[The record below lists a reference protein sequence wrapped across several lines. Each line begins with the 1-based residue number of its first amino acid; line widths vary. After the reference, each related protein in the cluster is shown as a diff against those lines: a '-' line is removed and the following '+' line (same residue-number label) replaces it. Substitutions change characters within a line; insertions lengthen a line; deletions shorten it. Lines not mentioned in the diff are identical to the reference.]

1 METKSK
7 SKSHKRPVKKVRLY
21 TFWGNQ
27 DIDSFICM
35 PLSKWNKILEGMEC
49 SQGAYSWYEGRRTH
63 VTWLFNQKLRGSCKG
78 CFSITSDEQ
87 DYVDSE
93 CLEAIDVTQYE

>member
-1 METKSK
+1 METKIK
-7 SKSHKRPVKKVRLY
+7 KHAKRRPKKKVELY
-21 TFWGNQ
+21 TDWGNQ
-27 DIDSFICM
+27 DIDSSIRM

-63 VTWLFNQKLRGSCKG
+63 VTWKFNKSLMGSCKG
-78 CFSITSDEQ
+78 RFSITSDEQ

-93 CLEAIDVTQYE
+93 CLEAIDVFYYE